1 MRVLHE
7 SFLLYVLN
15 HIRSATW
22 TSRSRNAVK
31 LPLGIAACF
40 GCCLLL
46 QSVALAATD
55 QDSVILPV
63 QQQQTKAA
71 DQDTQ
76 DVKLPRW
83 IQKIL
88 GKKTK
93 ATGPEEVSNP
103 TPYAETQPTT
113 PFYLAIPGFLQ
124 APYGPPSFGPPF
136 GTTHLL
142 GDWGGVQPW
151 LQKRGLY
158 FAFDVYED
166 LAGNVAGGKKRD
178 YSVAG
183 QVGSTLDVD
192 WEKLLNAGS
201 WSKDLWLHLLVVNG
215 HGRNLSRLF
224 GDNSNQ
230 VQQIYGSRGN
240 VIAHMVW
247 AYFEKSWLDHRI
259 DWSMGWIPTG
269 VFFQNSPWVCNYMN
283 VWLCGGEA
291 PTKFLTG
298 GRGWPSGNIG
308 TVLRVMPTKQVYVMG
323 GLFAVSPHPYNGGIS
338 GWSWAQDGLGK
349 LSTQV
354 EIGWIPAF
362 GRDHLVGHYKVGV
375 MYDNSRYSH
384 LYEDIN
390 GNPWVLT
397 GQPARRESGQTSLWV
412 IADQM
417 LVRHGPGELNGL
429 ILGGYYAY
437 ASGQTSQINHAFVAA
452 LMDTGAAWKRPLDS
466 VGIAFLWASFSRSA
480 ILSQEAAAG
489 HGLSLPVANFGV
501 PYGIQGHESIYEA
514 YYGFHIMDGLSIKP
528 DFQYINHVGGTTT
541 FRDAVVLSTAVNVAF

>member
-15 HIRSATW
+15 HIRSVTW
-22 TSRSRNAVK
+22 TSRSWNAVK

-76 DVKLPRW
+76 YVKLPRW

-88 GKKTK
+88 GKKIK

-247 AYFEKSWLDHRI
+247 ADRKS
-259 DWSMGWIPTG
+259 
-269 VFFQNSPWVCNYMN
+269 
-283 VWLCGGEA
+283 
-291 PTKFLTG
+291 
-298 GRGWPSGNIG
+298 
-308 TVLRVMPTKQVYVMG
+308 
-323 GLFAVSPHPYNGGIS
+323 
-338 GWSWAQDGLGK
+338 
-349 LSTQV
+349 
-354 EIGWIPAF
+354 
-362 GRDHLVGHYKVGV
+362 
-375 MYDNSRYSH
+375 
-384 LYEDIN
+384 
-390 GNPWVLT
+390 
-397 GQPARRESGQTSLWV
+397 
-412 IADQM
+412 
-417 LVRHGPGELNGL
+417 
-429 ILGGYYAY
+429 
-437 ASGQTSQINHAFVAA
+437 
-452 LMDTGAAWKRPLDS
+452 
-466 VGIAFLWASFSRSA
+466 
-480 ILSQEAAAG
+480 
-489 HGLSLPVANFGV
+489 
-501 PYGIQGHESIYEA
+501 
-514 YYGFHIMDGLSIKP
+514 
-528 DFQYINHVGGTTT
+528 
-541 FRDAVVLSTAVNVAF
+541 VV